1 MHLAAI
7 NNQPEVMEFFLSHNK
22 ASILRNG
29 DNQTI
34 LDISVSLEMKEVAV
48 VIAKHDRYYNPLFII
63 ADQKCYSFHSIVL
76 RNHYVN
82 EEPTKIWLAL
92 KMWIRS
98 PVGIKGFPNFFQA
111 LRLGFL

>member
-34 LDISVSLEMKEVAV
+34 LDIAVSLEMKEVAV
-48 VIAKHDRYYNPLFII
+48 VIAKHDRYCNPWFDDPPLP
-63 ADQKCYSFHSIVL
+63 ASFSNSHACGSILCSMQVYFNICL
-76 RNHYVN
+76 VG
-82 EEPTKIWLAL
+82 K
-92 KMWIRS
+92 KKG
-98 PVGIKGFPNFFQA
+98 PV
-111 LRLGFL
+111 

>member
-48 VIAKHDRYYNPLFII
+48 VIAKHDRYYNPCLMIRPYLLDSQTLI
-63 ADQKCYSFHSIVL
+63 HVGAYYAACKCTLTFVWSAKKKVQF
-76 RNHYVN
+76 
-82 EEPTKIWLAL
+82 
-92 KMWIRS
+92 RS
-98 PVGIKGFPNFFQA
+98 VECLSKHRI
-111 LRLGFL
+111 

>member
-48 VIAKHDRYYNPLFII
+48 VIAKHDRYYNPLFDDPHLP
-63 ADQKCYSFHSIVL
+63 AWFSNSHTCGSILCSMQVHFNICL
-76 RNHYVN
+76 VGKK
-82 EEPTKIWLAL
+82 EG
-92 KMWIRS
+92 
-98 PVGIKGFPNFFQA
+98 PV
-111 LRLGFL
+111 

>member
-34 LDISVSLEMKEVAV
+34 LDIAVSLEMKEVAV
-48 VIAKHDRYYNPLFII
+48 VIAKHDRYYNPLFDDPPLP
-63 ADQKCYSFHSIVL
+63 AWFSNSHTCGSILCSMQVHFNICL
-76 RNHYVN
+76 VGKK
-82 EEPTKIWLAL
+82 EG
-92 KMWIRS
+92 
-98 PVGIKGFPNFFQA
+98 PV
-111 LRLGFL
+111 